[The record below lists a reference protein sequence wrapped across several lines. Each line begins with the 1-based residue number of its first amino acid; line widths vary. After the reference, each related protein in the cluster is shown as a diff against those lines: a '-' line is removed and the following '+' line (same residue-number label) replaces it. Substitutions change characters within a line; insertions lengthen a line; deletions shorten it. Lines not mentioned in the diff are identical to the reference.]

1 MKSKGLSISYLAQRT
16 GLAQSAIRYY
26 EDERLITPGRGPGGH
41 RQFEKSDIRR
51 LSFIMIAQQLGF
63 SIAEI
68 RNQLA
73 TLPNGR
79 NPTAADWRR
88 LSATYRA
95 DLNRR
100 IATLEKLRDDL
111 DGCIGCG
118 CLSLDRC
125 RLYNPDDRAARHGT
139 GPRYLLGDT
148 PETVEK
154 D

>member
-1 MKSKGLSISYLAQRT
+1 MKNKGLSIRYLAQRT

-26 EDERLITPGRGPGGH
+26 EDERLITPSRGPGGH